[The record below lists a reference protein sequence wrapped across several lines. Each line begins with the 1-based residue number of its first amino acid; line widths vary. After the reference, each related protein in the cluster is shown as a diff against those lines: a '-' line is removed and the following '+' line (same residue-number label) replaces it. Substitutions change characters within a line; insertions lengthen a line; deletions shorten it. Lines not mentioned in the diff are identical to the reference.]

1 MKLIL
6 FSFFICIFSS
16 ISLGQIFTETMGSVG
31 ANTAISTH
39 ETNNGFD
46 NDEFTMSGSGDL
58 RNTSAST
65 GYTGASGGANVFLTN
80 NGTASFQIAG
90 IATTGCSSLTLTFG
104 AFKSTTASNMTE
116 LLLAYSIDGTN
127 YINIPIP
134 AQPTGSG
141 TAIWR
146 LITISLPIGAENQSN
161 LRLRW
166 TNSSTGPQFRIDDVS
181 LAGNCSASN
190 TITASNLSSII
201 YDVTCTT
208 GAAGSIDFNSSGTF
222 DVGNSFT
229 AQLSDVSGSFSNP
242 TNLPTSVSVSGN
254 NPSGTLNFTIPAQ
267 TPTGTAYRIRIIS
280 SNPTAISDD
289 NGTDINI
296 TLTETCIAPHVT
308 SVIINSCNSLCS
320 EGDNEILFGNTG
332 DYSVDFNAANL
343 DIYYGTSPSPTT
355 NYTQT
360 VHDNPSAT
368 EEFNLNAG
376 CPGLFVDAYNTT
388 VPANSSFLIANVDVC
403 PLDVI
408 DFTNL
413 CGNGPIYVIYVDA
426 SAWLSAGNFANSTS
440 CGSGG
445 FRYFQSSIT
454 TTLNTNH
461 VIDFYYE
468 CALNTGSDG
477 DYAVWDENGGAAVL
491 QGNNGCAFPTI
502 VLPTELIRFTGENY
516 GSQSLLNWIV
526 ASEHNNNNN
535 YYSVYHSKDGNYFD
549 LIAQVSGVGNAN
561 EELSY
566 QFIHSRPVNGINYYK
581 LTSTDFDGS
590 TYFKGIVSV
599 MINSLGTY
607 FDPVTSELKF
617 PEKGNYKIYSPEG
630 KLLGNVEQ
638 SSSFP
643 ILNKG
648 IVLIHH
654 NESGVTERL
663 FIP

>member
-1 MKLIL
+1 MERIIIL
-6 FSFFICIFSS
+6 GLLFVKTITMY
-16 ISLGQIFTETMGSVG
+16 ISAQVYLHDFGTT
-31 ANTAISTH
+31 TISTH
-39 ETNNGFD
+39 PYTVAPGAFDSNITSSSWTNSTGSWTSFTGSTGQAIALSNSGGTPEITLTFSINSGCNLDITSFNFWRQRSSTGAQNWSMTINGT
-46 NDEFTMSGSGDL
+46 NAGSG
-58 RNTSAST
+58 TIPTT
-65 GYTGASGGANVFLTN
+65 GAFIGTTNVSGFSGLTGTVTIVISLSGASGTGTFRLDDFTL
-80 NGTASFQIAG
+80 NG
-90 IATTGCSSLTLTFG
+90 
-104 AFKSTTASNMTE
+104 STSCN
-116 LLLAYSIDGTN
+116 G
-127 YINIPIP
+127 
-134 AQPTGSG
+134 G
-141 TAIWR
+141 
-146 LITISLPIGAENQSN
+146 
-161 LRLRW
+161 
-166 TNSSTGPQFRIDDVS
+166 
-181 LAGNCSASN
+181 N
-190 TITASNLSSII
+190 TITTGTI
-201 YDVTCTT
+201 T
-208 GAAGSIDFNSSGTF
+208 GAPFSVGCSTIDSGTIAF
-222 DVGNSFT
+222 TSTGTFNGGNTFT
-229 AQLSDVSGSFSNP
+229 AQLSDASGSFSNP
-242 TNLPTSVSVSGN
+242 TNLTTSVSMSGDD
-254 NPSGTLNFTIPAQ
+254 PSGTIHFTIPAQ

-320 EGDNEILFGNTG
+320 EGDNELLFGNTG
-332 DYSVDFNAANL
+332 DYSVDFTSSNL

-388 VPANSSFLIANVDVC
+388 VPANSSFVIANVDVC

-426 SAWLSAGNFANSTS
+426 SAWQSSGNFANSTS

-477 DYAVWDENGGAAVL
+477 DYAVWDENGGAALL
-491 QGNNGCAFPTI
+491 QGNNGCAFPAI
-502 VLPTELIRFTGENY
+502 VLPTELISFTGENY
-516 GSQSLLNWIV
+516 GSQSLLNWVV
-526 ASEHNNNNN
+526 ASEHNNN
-535 YYSVYHSKDGNYFD
+535 YYSVYHSKDGGHFD
-549 LIAQVSGVGNAN
+549 LIAQISGAGNSH

-566 QFIHSRPVNGINYYK
+566 QFIHSRPANGINYYK

-590 TYFKGIVSV
+590 TYFKGIVAV

-607 FDPVTSELKF
+607 LDPVTNELKF
-617 PEKGNYKIYSPEG
+617 PEKGNYEIYSLEG

-638 SSSFP
+638 SFSFP

-648 IVLIHH
+648 IVLIRHI
-654 NESGVTERL
+654 ESGTIERL